1 MIKILEV
8 VTGKNVYKS
17 AYDLLP
23 AIRVIPTSDVH
34 HGGYS
39 LGKYNLTIHFTF
51 WNLHGWISID
61 YVLKGTLAYQWR
73 LEEEI
78 IEEMRRR
85 LNASNH

>member
-23 AIRVIPTSDVH
+23 AIRVIPTCDVN

-61 YVLKGTLAYQWR
+61 YVRKGTLAYQWPR
-73 LEEEI
+73 SCPSPTENI
-78 IEEMRRR
+78 RRSHAR
-85 LNASNH
+85 NH